1 MFHVKHLG
9 LSFTKWR
16 CKMPYNSNYLD
27 NNSVDSTVNAA
38 YAMATGQSDVEN
50 LTLKDIIDAGSN
62 DGGALAGKKEQFTK
76 ALISLW
82 AKNLFTD
89 REATEVDD
97 PYYVDSREWGAIVQ
111 MISAQAPE
119 VQESHAWKEFVSGT
133 STVGTYTVYLPI
145 VSTKYYGK
153 SNSWELPI
161 TISYE
166 QYADAFTGADGF
178 NAFRAYVFIVLRNAI
193 KKHRKDM
200 NDANRNNFIGEKY
213 AFATTV
219 KTPGVFEFTITH
231 VAAAD
236 DVITICGHD
245 ITWKTSGA
253 TGQQIDI
260 PSSDTVTKE
269 AAALKTYLNGLT
281 GTTGPAAY
289 DWDNTAGK
297 LTATQK
303 TTALYAPDVTVSVSH
318 TGGTA
323 TQTVSD
329 VDTVTANGS
338 PKGIHVLNLRSM
350 YNAEMGP
357 ASPIANRSA
366 FMANK
371 ECLRY
376 MDRKIVE
383 YAGYLKQQSALFNTE
398 GLVKFV
404 PDDRLVVEVL
414 DYAAQAADSVLLA
427 DTFHNELVSLPQYRA
442 VSAWQG
448 LGDGLID
455 NVGSFITFDETSKI
469 DVTVDDGTQYGKH
482 VELSG
487 IVAFIADK
495 WAIMHTIRS
504 ERVAARNFDPEA
516 LDMYFYQFRDM
527 YMNNLSLPAVV
538 FVVD

>member
-1 MFHVKHLG
+1 
-9 LSFTKWR
+9 
-16 CKMPYNSNYLD
+16 MPYNPDYLN
-27 NNSVDSTVNAA
+27 NNSVDTTVNAA
-38 YAMATGQSDVEN
+38 YAMATGLSDVEN
-50 LTLKDIIDAGSN
+50 LTLKDIIDAGSS

-89 REATEVDD
+89 REATEADD

-161 TISYE
+161 TLSYE

-178 NAFRAYVFIVLRNAI
+178 NAFRSYVFVVLRNGI

-219 KTPGVFEFTITH
+219 KTPGEFEFDITH
-231 VAAAD
+231 VAAAT
-236 DVITICGHD
+236 DVITICGHA
-245 ITWKTSGA
+245 ITWVASGA
-253 TGQQIDI
+253 TGQQINI
-260 PSSDTVTKE
+260 PASDTTTKE
-269 AAALKTYLNGLT
+269 AAALKAYLNGLT

-289 DWDNTAGK
+289 DWDNDGAT
-297 LTATQK
+297 LQATQK
-303 TTALYAPDVTVSVSH
+303 VTAYYAPDVTVSVSS
-318 TGGTA
+318 GS
-323 TQTVSD
+323 TQTVGN
-329 VDTVTANGS
+329 VTEVTPNGS
-338 PKGIHVLNLRSM
+338 PKGIHVLNLRTM
-350 YNAEMGP
+350 YNAEMNP
-357 ASPIANRSA
+357 ASPVANRGA
-366 FMANK
+366 FMSNK

-383 YAGYLKQQSALFNTE
+383 YAGYLKEQSALFNTE

-414 DYAAQAADSVLLA
+414 NYAAQAADSVLLA
-427 DTFHNELVSLPQYRA
+427 DTFHNELVKLPQYKA

-455 NVGSFITFDETSKI
+455 NVGSFISFDETSKI
-469 DVTVDDGTQYGKH
+469 DVTVDDGTKYGKH